1 LSRPNGKAKGKSQ
14 KAKPEMQG
22 GGAVVCRRCWLGR
35 SLLLP
40 GQFIPLNA
48 VAVPTIHT
56 INAERSEVHPPWRA
70 SPEEILREAQND
82 RCLQFVVQY
91 SGVSLSLYCL
101 DAIALFVGQGNRI
114 LLLKSGNC
122 LSSRYIFIKAR
133 INRKPSYTVMVHE
146 MKFSRLRRASSEE
159 ILREAQND
167 RCLQFVVQYSYPFT
181 V

>member
-1 LSRPNGKAKGKSQ
+1 MSPLYTSYLTKQRISL
-14 KAKPEMQG
+14 QG
-22 GGAVVCRRCWLGR
+22 
-35 SLLLP
+35 
-40 GQFIPLNA
+40 
-48 VAVPTIHT
+48 
-56 INAERSEVHPPWRA
+56 RA

-114 LLLKSGNC
+114 LFLC
-122 LSSRYIFIKAR
+122 LNDRYIDIKAR